1 MVNFSIL
8 TTFNN
13 LEGFVMNTK
22 KIVILIS
29 VLAVILVLVFTSFSI
44 VGPTERGI
52 KVTLGVADE
61 EILGPGLK
69 FKTPFFQKVQKYD
82 LTPIQYASAFNSV
95 TDAAITLDKQSI
107 LVNFELFWRYDES
120 KLYNV
125 ATRYKTRE
133 SLYQPI
139 STSLKG
145 IIKDCVG
152 KKSINEITANQS
164 QLTNEVMERLVNE
177 ISYLPILV
185 DKFTITNIDWS
196 AEYDRQ
202 IEETAKLSQQVEQ
215 AKQQALIVEAEAQKQ
230 VKEAQARLEAEKLN
244 AEAEI
249 AKAEGEAKA
258 KKIRADADAYEAQK
272 IAENQAAYSKQWQ
285 YEIDLE
291 KAKRWNGK
299 EVPDAAYIV
308 PGTGAVVPLKAN

>member
-1 MVNFSIL
+1 MSYS
-8 TTFNN
+8 FNLEIVF
-13 LEGFVMNTK
+13 LEGFVVNVK
-22 KIVILIS
+22 KIIILVS
-29 VLAVILVLVFTSFSI
+29 VLAVILVLVFTSFSV

-69 FKTPFFQKVQKYD
+69 FKAPFFQKVQKYD

-196 AEYDRQ
+196 AEYDKQ

>member
-1 MVNFSIL
+1 MRNESFV
-8 TTFNN
+8 TFI
-13 LEGFVMNTK
+13 
-22 KIVILIS
+22 IVAII
-29 VLAVILVLVFTSFSI
+29 VLVLIFSAFSI

-61 EILGPGLK
+61 EVLGPGLK
-69 FKTPFFQKVQKYD
+69 IKAPFFQKIQKYD
-82 LTPIQYASAFNSV
+82 LTPIQYQSSFSSV
-95 TDAAITLDKQSI
+95 SDAAITLDKQSI

-125 ATRYKTRE
+125 ATRYKSKE

-164 QLTNEVMERLVNE
+164 QLTNEVRERLVDE
-177 ISYLPILV
+177 IAYLPIIV

-196 AEYDRQ
+196 EEYDRQ

-215 AKQQALIVEAEAQKQ
+215 AKQQALIVEAQAQKQ

-308 PGTGAVVPLKAN
+308 PGSGAVVPLTVK

>member
-1 MVNFSIL
+1 
-8 TTFNN
+8 
-13 LEGFVMNTK
+13 MNTK
-22 KIVILIS
+22 KIIILVS

-69 FKTPFFQKVQKYD
+69 FKAPFFQKVQKYD

-196 AEYDRQ
+196 AEYDKQ

>member
-1 MVNFSIL
+1 
-8 TTFNN
+8 
-13 LEGFVMNTK
+13 MNTK
-22 KIVILIS
+22 KIIILVS

-69 FKTPFFQKVQKYD
+69 FKAPFFQKVQKYD

-196 AEYDRQ
+196 AEYDKQ

-272 IAENQAAYSKQWQ
+272 IAENQVAYSKQWQ

>member
-1 MVNFSIL
+1 MRK
-8 TTFNN
+8 
-13 LEGFVMNTK
+13 EGFVTF
-22 KIVILIS
+22 IVVAII
-29 VLAVILVLVFTSFSI
+29 VLVVIFSAFSI

-61 EILGPGLK
+61 EVLGPGLK
-69 FKTPFFQKVQKYD
+69 IKAPFFQKIQKYD
-82 LTPIQYASAFNSV
+82 LTPIQYQSSFSSV
-95 TDAAITLDKQSI
+95 SDAAITLDKQSI

-125 ATRYKTRE
+125 ATRYKSKE

-164 QLTNEVMERLVNE
+164 QLTNEVRERLVDE
-177 ISYLPILV
+177 IAYLPIIV

-196 AEYDRQ
+196 EEYDRQ

-215 AKQQALIVEAEAQKQ
+215 AKQQALIVEAQAQKQ

-308 PGTGAVVPLKAN
+308 PGSGAVVPLTVK

>member
-1 MVNFSIL
+1 
-8 TTFNN
+8 
-13 LEGFVMNTK
+13 MNTK
-22 KIVILIS
+22 KIIILVS
-29 VLAVILVLVFTSFSI
+29 VLAVVLVLVFTSFSI

-69 FKTPFFQKVQKYD
+69 FKAPFFQKVQKYD

-196 AEYDRQ
+196 AEYDKQ

-249 AKAEGEAKA
+249 AKAEGEATA